1 MAEDGLGSI
10 RYAVIDAFTD
20 KPFQGNPAAVC
31 LLEENKD
38 AEWMQKVANEF
49 NLSET
54 AFLRRSRSSSSV
66 SQKGVALDNVEEF
79 DLRWFTPLVEVDLCG
94 HATLASAHFLFS
106 AIIKCNTVL
115 FHTKSGTLTATK
127 VEGLNQN
134 ESTTYLGRKNERF
147 VIELNF
153 PQVSVFDCVSTEIP
167 LLSNTLRGVAVESIK
182 KTTCNDFIVELASGE
197 LVENLQPEFD
207 EIQRCSGR
215 GIIVTGL
222 APRQSGFDF
231 FSRFFCPKFGINEDP
246 VCGSAHCALAP
257 YWAKKLGKTE
267 LVAYPASKRGGKL
280 VLRVVEDP
288 KSVVLQ
294 GETVTVMLGI
304 LITD

>member
-1 MAEDGLGSI
+1 MAGDGLGPI

-38 AEWMQKVANEF
+38 TEWMQKVANEF

-54 AFLRRSRSSSSV
+54 AFLRRSGSASSA
-66 SQKGVALDNVEEF
+66 SQNGGGLDDAEEF

-106 AIIKCNTVL
+106 AFVKCNRVL

-127 VEGLNQN
+127 VERFNQN
-134 ESTTYLGRKNERF
+134 ESATYLGRKNERF

-153 PQVSVFDCVSTEIP
+153 PQVSVFDCVSMEIP
-167 LLSNTLRGVAVESIK
+167 LLSNTLRGLAVESVK
-182 KTTCNDFIVELASGE
+182 KTACNDFIVELASGE

-207 EIQRCSGR
+207 EIQRCSAR

-222 APRQSGFDF
+222 APKQSGFDF
-231 FSRFFCPKFGINEDP
+231 FSRFFCPKLGVNEDP

-267 LVAYPASKRGGKL
+267 LVAYQASKRGGKL
-280 VLRVVEDP
+280 VLQVVEDP
-288 KSVVLQ
+288 QSVILQ
-294 GETVTVMLGI
+294 GEAVTVMLGS
-304 LITD
+304 LATD